1 MVKKRSGMEVAVPGK
16 DNSDYARSDVVYSY
30 ALDDLLDALKK
41 SAIERGTKASP
52 EFYFACLD
60 RLDILITER
69 DSGVG
74 KHEVVKILRDLS
86 YFRPREYHR

>member
-1 MVKKRSGMEVAVPGK
+1 MEVTVGGK
-16 DNSDYARSDVVYSY
+16 DSRDYTRSDVVYSY
-30 ALDDLLDALKK
+30 ALDEVLDALKK

-52 EFYFACLD
+52 EFYYACLD

-74 KHEVVKILRDLS
+74 KNEVV
-86 YFRPREYHR
+86 